1 MPPVYHKKITGI
13 NLELFCRMNSVHQ
26 GLTGTKE
33 KKHLICSVIILVTQ
47 TVAAIVPSF
56 SGCQILKDTCQKLM
70 WL

>member
-1 MPPVYHKKITGI
+1 MPPVYHKNITAI
-13 NLELFCRMNSVHQ
+13 NLKLFCRMNSVRQ

-33 KKHLICSVIILVTQ
+33 KKHLICSIVILVTQ

-56 SGCQILKDTCQKLM
+56 NGCQILKDTCQKLM

>member
-1 MPPVYHKKITGI
+1 MPLVYHKNITGI
-13 NLELFCRMNSVHQ
+13 NLKLFCRMSSVLQ

-33 KKHLICSVIILVTQ
+33 KKHLICSIVALVTQ

-56 SGCQILKDTCQKLM
+56 SGCQILKETCQKLI